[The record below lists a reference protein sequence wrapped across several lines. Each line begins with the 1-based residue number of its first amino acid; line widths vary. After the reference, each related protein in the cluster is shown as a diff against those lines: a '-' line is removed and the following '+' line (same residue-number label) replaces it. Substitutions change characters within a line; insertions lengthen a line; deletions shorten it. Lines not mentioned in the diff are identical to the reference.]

1 MSDHRRS
8 EGMPVISGYGMAA
21 GTETGENGM
30 VSLRLYVS
38 NRTPN
43 SLAAYANAKK
53 IFGDRLKGRYS
64 LEVIDIRENHRAAIE
79 EGIIATPLLVR
90 LFADPKR
97 KRRKVVGT
105 LSDREKVLAGMG
117 LQAMTVK
124 IQQGREQ

>member
-1 MSDHRRS
+1 
-8 EGMPVISGYGMAA
+8 MAA
-21 GTETGENGM
+21 DTETGEDGM
-30 VSLRLYVS
+30 VSMRLYVS

-64 LEVIDIRENHRAAIE
+64 LEVIDIRENHQAAIE

-97 KRRKVVGT
+97 KRRKVIGT
-105 LSDREKVLAGMG
+105 LSDRKKVLDGMG
-117 LQAMTVK
+117 L
-124 IQQGREQ
+124 